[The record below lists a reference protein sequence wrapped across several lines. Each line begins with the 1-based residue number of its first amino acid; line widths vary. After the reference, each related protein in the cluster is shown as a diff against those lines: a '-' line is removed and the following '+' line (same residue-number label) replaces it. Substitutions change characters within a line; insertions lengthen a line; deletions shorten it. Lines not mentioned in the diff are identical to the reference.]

1 MILSITQSRFRK
13 LFPKPAPPPGS
24 FAEVVSSQLV
34 ETQWYEDR
42 EHHLIGVVV
51 YDRYDRDWQ
60 AIVLKKRKGV
70 YQSYQLQHSLPT
82 EEIALSTLL
91 QLFGLENEDF
101 RQFMAKQNQ
110 LARERTGKSLGDI
123 FLGPFPTV

>member
-1 MILSITQSRFRK
+1 M
-13 LFPKPAPPPGS
+13 
-24 FAEVVSSQLV
+24 
-34 ETQWYEDR
+34 
-42 EHHLIGVVV
+42 IGVVV